1 MVFCQSAGAVSVVS
15 TVIGGGDTRTFTAVI
30 KFHYLI
36 FVNL

>member
-1 MVFCQSAGAVSVVS
+1 MVFSQSVGA
-15 TVIGGGDTRTFTAVI
+15 VIGGRDTRTFTAVI